1 MQPIVLSFIP
11 RQVCNCGFVLWHAG
25 IRGVQVLLHGLWSR
39 QTCGAA
45 AISKGTVAVS
55 KGAAAIHIGS
65 AAGSRR
71 EAKVGMKQ
79 NTGSVP

>member
-1 MQPIVLSFIP
+1 VGPQVVSVVLLYVQLTGMRS
-11 RQVCNCGFVLWHAG
+11 
-25 IRGVQVLLHGLWSR
+25 VQVLLHGLWSC

-55 KGAAAIHIGS
+55 KGAAAIHNGS

-71 EAKVGMKQ
+71 EAKVRMKQ
-79 NTGSVP
+79 ETGSVP